1 MGLYTEDINNTA
13 VMDNALASGTPVEV
27 IYLIP
32 LSQDFNYT
40 IILNPNYFVSGST
53 GRARLVVD

>member
-40 IILNPNYFVSGST
+40 IILNPNYFVS
-53 GRARLVVD
+53 